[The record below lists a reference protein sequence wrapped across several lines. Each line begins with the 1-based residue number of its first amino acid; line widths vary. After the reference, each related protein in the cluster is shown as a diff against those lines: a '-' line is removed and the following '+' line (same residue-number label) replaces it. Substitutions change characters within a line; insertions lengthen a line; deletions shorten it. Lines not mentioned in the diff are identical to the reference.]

1 MKLSLLSVLAT
12 AFGVVAAAPTLEAG
26 KCTFSCLNTFNKC
39 MYEHQGSIPLCREE
53 TVKEIP
59 SASSLRDC

>member
-12 AFGVVAAAPTLEAG
+12 AFAFVAAAPTLEVG

-39 MYEHQGSIPLCREE
+39 MYEHQGNIPFCREE
-53 TVKEIP
+53 TVKEIS
-59 SASSLRDC
+59 SASTLCDC